1 MRAVK
6 KSKAANKDLV
16 VGLGATGL
24 SIARYLRRAGLDAM
38 FIDSRD
44 EPPGIEDL
52 ADAWP
57 DAEIVLGDMSLPDN
71 IDRIIVSPGIAD
83 KDALLQK
90 ARKKNIEVLSDIELF
105 ARDAEAPFVAITGS
119 NGKSTVT
126 TLLYHMGQ
134 AAGRATLAGGN
145 LGEPALDLLDQE
157 KPDLYVLELSS
168 FQLQRT
174 ESLPA
179 AVAILLNV
187 SPDHL
192 DWHASERE
200 YRNAKY
206 RVFREAA
213 AAVINRADQRAAK
226 ETGELDNVITFGL
239 DEPQDGHYGIRAE
252 DGVDYLARGE
262 TLLIATSDLAMY
274 GRHNQANALAAL
286 AAGELLDFDI
296 AAMLQVLT
304 EFPGLPHRMQF
315 VARKGSVDYIN
326 DSKATNVAAAVA
338 SVESVDNMIV
348 LIAGGEGKGGDF
360 TELATALENKLRAAV
375 LIGTDA
381 NRIADALDTVVP
393 VYFATDMD
401 DAVQQAAAY
410 AETEDTVLL
419 APACASFDQFDN
431 YGARGDAFAAAV
443 GMLPK

>member
-1 MRAVK
+1 MSAVK
-6 KSKAANKDLV
+6 KSSTANKDLV

-24 SIARYLRRAGLDAM
+24 SIARYLRRAGLDAI

-44 EPPGIEDL
+44 EPPGIAEL
-52 ADAWP
+52 QDAWP
-57 DAEIVLGDMSLPDN
+57 DAEVLLGDMSLPKN
-71 IDRIIVSPGIAD
+71 IDRVIASPGIAD
-83 KDALLQK
+83 NNALLKK
-90 ARKKNIEVLSDIELF
+90 ARREKIEVVSDIELF
-105 ARDAEAPFVAITGS
+105 AREAAAPFVAITGS

-126 TLLYHMGQ
+126 TLLYHMGR
-134 AAGRATLAGGN
+134 AAGRVTLAGGN

-157 KPDLYVLELSS
+157 TPDLYVLELSS

-174 ESLPA
+174 GTLPA
-179 AVAILLNV
+179 AVAVLLNV

-200 YRNAKY
+200 YRDSKY
-206 RVFREAA
+206 RVFREAD
-213 AAVINRADQRAAK
+213 AAVINRADERASK
-226 ETGELDNVITFGL
+226 DTKMFDKRVSFGL
-239 DEPQDGHYGIRAE
+239 DVPEDGQYGIRNE
-252 DGVDYLARGE
+252 DGVDYLARGT

-286 AAGELLDFDI
+286 AAGDLLGFDP
-296 AAMLQVLT
+296 AAMLQVLS

-338 SVESVDNMIV
+338 SVDSVDNMIV
-348 LIAGGEGKGGDF
+348 LLAGGEGKGGEF
-360 TELATALENKLRAAV
+360 GELATALENKLRAAV
-375 LIGTDA
+375 LFGADA
-381 NRIADALDTVVP
+381 EKIAAALDTVMP

-431 YGARGDAFAAAV
+431 YRARGDAFSTAV
-443 GMLPK
+443 EALPR